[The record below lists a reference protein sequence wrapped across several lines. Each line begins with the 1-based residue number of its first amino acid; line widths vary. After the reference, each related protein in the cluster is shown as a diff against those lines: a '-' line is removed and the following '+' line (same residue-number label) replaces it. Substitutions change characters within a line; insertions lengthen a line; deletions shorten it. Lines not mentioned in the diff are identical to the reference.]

1 MHISVLE
8 VKLQIVLLPCLQLA
22 ALSLIVTA
30 AAAPQY
36 RPIIG
41 GQNEFIPILRQEN
54 EVNFDGSY
62 KYR

>member
-1 MHISVLE
+1 MLE
-8 VKLQIVLLPCLQLA
+8 VKLPIVLFPCSQLI

-36 RPIIG
+36 RPIIA

>member
-1 MHISVLE
+1 MLE
-8 VKLQIVLLPCLQLA
+8 VKLSIVLFLRSQLA

-36 RPIIG
+36 RPIIS
-41 GQNEFIPILRQEN
+41 GQNEPIPILRQEN

>member
-1 MHISVLE
+1 MLE
-8 VKLQIVLLPCLQLA
+8 VKLPVVLFPRSQLA

-41 GQNEFIPILRQEN
+41 GQNEHIPILRQEN
-54 EVNFDGSY
+54 EANFDGSY

>member
-1 MHISVLE
+1 MLE
-8 VKLQIVLLPCLQLA
+8 FKVSIVLFLLSQLA

-30 AAAPQY
+30 AAAPQF

-41 GQNEFIPILRQEN
+41 DQNEPIPILRQEN